1 MRRSLKDCPIRN
13 KRIARVDHFYRDE
26 GLKKWFQKLKQPG
39 SAEAEC
45 SWIQLILDASSNC

>member
-1 MRRSLKDCPIRN
+1 MRSLKDCPIRN
-13 KRIARVDHFYRDE
+13 KRIARLDHFYRDE
-26 GLKKWFQKLKQPG
+26 GLKKGFQKLKQPG

>member
-1 MRRSLKDCPIRN
+1 MRSLKDCPIRN
-13 KRIARVDHFYRDE
+13 KRIITRLDHFYRDE
-26 GLKKWFQKLKQPG
+26 GLKKGFQKLEQPG